1 MERRTIAVIAAA
13 ALLSAEVVEA
23 VDTSDLR
30 SVAAYAPHNHIDMP
44 EGTSITVT
52 NNLFASGGQ
61 AERVDYY
68 VQIAPAYATDPRG
81 NQEVIGYHVYGLPDF
96 GTQQMY
102 VRYETLDALVSSLS
116 SALGLGQL
124 QLEATRQSIL
134 SGQRTEIGGHSGRL
148 YWPERLMRDL
158 GLKFGMLET

>member
-1 MERRTIAVIAAA
+1 MQRRKIAVIAAA
-13 ALLSAEVVEA
+13 ALLGAELVEA
-23 VDTSDLR
+23 ADTFDLR
-30 SVAAYAPHNHIDMP
+30 SVAADAPHNHIEMP

-52 NNLFASGGQ
+52 NSLFASGGQ
-61 AERVDYY
+61 AARVDYY
-68 VQIAPAYATDPRG
+68 VQLAPAYATDPEG
-81 NQEVIGYHVYGLPDF
+81 NQVVVGYHVYGLPDF

-116 SALGLGQL
+116 SALGLGPP
-124 QLEATRQSIL
+124 QLEATRQSLL
-134 SGQRTEIGGHSGRL
+134 SGQRTEIGGHGGRL